1 MAKPKPSTGRRS
13 GKQKQ
18 SSKTR
23 AKAATPVSKTSACL
37 ALLQRPEGATIGEL
51 QEISGW
57 QPHSVRSFLAGTIK
71 KRLQLQVASA
81 KEERGRVY
89 RVLA

>member
-1 MAKPKPSTGRRS
+1 MAKPKPRTGQSS

-23 AKAATPVSKTSACL
+23 AKAATPASKTSACL
-37 ALLQRPEGATIGEL
+37 ALLRRPEGATIGEL